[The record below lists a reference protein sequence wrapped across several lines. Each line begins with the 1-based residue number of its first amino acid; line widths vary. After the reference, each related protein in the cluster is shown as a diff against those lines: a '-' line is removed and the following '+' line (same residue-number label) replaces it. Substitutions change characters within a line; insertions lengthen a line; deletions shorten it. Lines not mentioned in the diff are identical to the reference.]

1 MEGLEGTLEWEGR
14 SKGNP
19 GALAGLWTVE
29 RGGRVARPGPAM

>member
-19 GALAGLWTVE
+19 GALAGLE